1 MWTTKNFIENQ
12 PKIGTKRFELQNLV
26 PFFTEVFIELHE
38 GMSIK
43 DIWSE
48 KSDVRDVYLSIN
60 SFYLLISCQASNRD
74 IDLI

>member
-43 DIWSE
+43 DI
-48 KSDVRDVYLSIN
+48 
-60 SFYLLISCQASNRD
+60 
-74 IDLI
+74 